1 MNGRKWDLYQV
12 DLLVSYL
19 YNVQMYHTADRP
31 PLQLHSPCSA
41 SGAYERLRTYRK
53 MRQEQAASKQ
63 VEVLML
69 DQSLELL
76 KRYSSTTS
84 KQIIISCIFRSA
96 LPFQYQYC
104 NGQHDFIQNKK
115 SLAITIVA
123 CSHSFSLCN
132 LRHKRRRIMLGNKR
146 HWKTNVSCEWRNAKF
161 T

>member
-31 PLQLHSPCSA
+31 LQLLHAFLHAPVRTSVYVRTEKCAKQA
-41 SGAYERLRTYRK
+41 S
-53 MRQEQAASKQ
+53 SQ

-69 DQSLELL
+69 DQSALELL
-76 KRYSSTTS
+76 KRYSSTT
-84 KQIIISCIFRSA
+84 QIIISCIFRSA

-104 NGQHDFIQNKK
+104 NGQHDFIENKK
-115 SLAITIVA
+115 SLAITIVP
-123 CSHSFSLCN
+123 CSHSYSLCN

-146 HWKTNVSCEWRNAKF
+146 HWKTNVPCEWRNAKF